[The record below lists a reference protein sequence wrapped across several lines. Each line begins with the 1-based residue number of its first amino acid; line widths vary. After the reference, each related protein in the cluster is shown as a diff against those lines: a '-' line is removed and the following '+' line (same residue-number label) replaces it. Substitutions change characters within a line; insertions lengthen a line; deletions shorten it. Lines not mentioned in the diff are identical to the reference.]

1 MTPEDK
7 SLTGTG
13 ESDTYGTFTPP
24 RPQGSAVLHFST
36 YDWRKDAID
45 SFHLALH
52 FKALALGHK
61 RPSTPAQQ
69 YWVEQHGS
77 IP

>member
-1 MTPEDK
+1 
-7 SLTGTG
+7 
-13 ESDTYGTFTPP
+13 
-24 RPQGSAVLHFST
+24 LHSGA

-45 SFHLALH
+45 CFHLALH

-61 RPSTPAQQ
+61 RPATPAEQ
-69 YWVEQHGS
+69 YWVESHGS